1 MIDMHTHSSWSDG
14 EDSPRT
20 LVERAKAA
28 GLSGLA
34 LTDHDTMAGIA
45 ELEEAGRTLGFS
57 VYDGIEISCTQW
69 GTNRPLHVLGYAI
82 PLEGRTVVEGFCA
95 NIRRARD
102 AAVRESA
109 ARLERAG
116 YPVSVVKVEALAGAG
131 GQLCKQY
138 IMGIL
143 MEAGLCDAMYG
154 PLYRELFKTGKKGA
168 PPVAA
173 LTFETVDPVAA
184 VRCVVA
190 AGGKAVL
197 AHPGQY
203 GNFDA
208 VPTLVEAGLSGIE
221 AYHPKHDASTVEHCL
236 ALARQYDLAITGGS
250 DYHGVYGEGERL
262 GERGMPLSRPSWD

>member
-1 MIDMHTHSSWSDG
+1 MHTHSSWSDG
-14 EDSPRT
+14 EDSPYA

-45 ELEEAGRTLGFS
+45 ELEEAGRMLGFS
-57 VYDGIEISCTQW
+57 VYGGVEISCTQQ
-69 GTNRPLHVLGYAI
+69 GTNRPLHILGYAI
-82 PLEGRTVVEGFCA
+82 PSEGREVVEDFCA
-95 NIRRARD
+95 GIRRGRD

-116 YPVSVVKVEALAGAG
+116 YPVSVAKVEAFAGSG

-138 IMGIL
+138 IMRIL
-143 MEAGLCDAMYG
+143 MEAGLCDALYG
-154 PLYRELFKTGKKGA
+154 ALYRELFKTGKNGA

-173 LTFETVDPVAA
+173 LSFETADPVAA
-184 VRCVVA
+184 VRLVVA

-208 VPTLVEAGLSGIE
+208 VPALVEAGLSGIE
-221 AYHPKHDASTVEHCL
+221 AYHPKHDAPAAGQSL
-236 ALARQYDLAITGGS
+236 ALTRQYGLAVTGGS

-262 GERGMPLSRPSWD
+262 GECGVRLFQPARN